1 MDERQDSDLPLS
13 MEVEFK
19 HLPEFVSR
27 DLLFRLGL
35 NAVEMLNTL
44 PERSYYKKYLIYFFA
59 R

>member
-1 MDERQDSDLPLS
+1 MDERQNSDLPLS
-13 MEVEFK
+13 MEVELK
-19 HLPEFVSR
+19 HLPEIISKDF
-27 DLLFRLGL
+27 LFRLGL